1 MEWSKV
7 TDWLNTHGW
16 KILLI
21 VAVAAV
27 IYLLLRRLI
36 PPILRR
42 MVTARM
48 RGQEEE
54 EIKQRVDTLSRV
66 LVGTGLLIIII
77 VVLFTILAEVG
88 VNIAPALAGVGI
100 AGIAIGFGAQS
111 LVKDFISGLFILL
124 ENQYSVGDVVK
135 IADIAGIVEEIN
147 LRRTVLRDLDGIVHS
162 VPNGEIRVA
171 SNYTKE
177 WSRVNLNISVGYG
190 EDLDHVIEVV
200 NRIGKEM
207 AEDPDWGPLMLT
219 PPQVLR
225 VDAFE
230 DSGIAIKILGDTKP
244 IQQWAVMGELRKR
257 IKKVFDEEG
266 IEIPWPHTK
275 VYFGGPLQ
283 QQMARTVEHRPPRR
297 EEVPEKYET
306 KPTKKVLPPDSEEE

>member
-1 MEWSKV
+1 MDWSEV
-7 TDWLNTHGW
+7 TDWLSQHGW
-16 KILLI
+16 KILGI
-21 VAVAAV
+21 IVVAVV
-27 IYLLLRRLI
+27 IYFLLRRLI
-36 PPILRR
+36 PSILRR
-42 MVTARM
+42 MVAARM
-48 RGQEEE
+48 RGQDED

-66 LVGTGLLIIII
+66 LVGTGAVVIGI
-77 VVLFTILAEVG
+77 VVLLTILAEVG
-88 VNIAPALAGVGI
+88 VSIAPALAGMGV

-111 LVKDFISGLFILL
+111 LIKDFISGLFILV
-124 ENQYSVGDVVK
+124 ENQYSVGDVVQ
-135 IADIAGIVEEIN
+135 IAGITGIVEEIN

-162 VPNGEIRVA
+162 VPNGEITVA

-283 QQMARTVEHRPPRR
+283 QQMARTVEHRPLRR

>member
-1 MEWSKV
+1 MDWSSA
-7 TDWLNTHGW
+7 TDWLTQHGW
-16 KILLI
+16 KILGI
-21 VAVAAV
+21 IVVAVV
-27 IYLLLRRLI
+27 IYFLLRRLI
-36 PPILRR
+36 PSILRR

-48 RGQEEE
+48 RGQDED

-66 LVGTGLLIIII
+66 LVGVGAVVIGII
-77 VVLFTILAEVG
+77 VLLTILAEVG
-88 VNIAPALAGVGI
+88 VSIAPALAGMGVV
-100 AGIAIGFGAQS
+100 GIAIGFGAQS
-111 LVKDFISGLFILL
+111 LIKDFLSGIFILV
-124 ENQYSVGDVVK
+124 ENQYSVGDVVQ
-135 IADIAGIVEEIN
+135 IAGITGIVEEIN

-162 VPNGEIRVA
+162 VPNGEISVA

-190 EDLDHVIEVV
+190 EDLDHVIEVL

-219 PPQVLR
+219 PPQFLR

-244 IQQWAVMGELRKR
+244 IQQWAVMGELRRR
-257 IKKVFDEEG
+257 IKRVFDEEG

-275 VYFGGPLQ
+275 VYFGGPLEQ
-283 QQMARTVEHRPPRR
+283 RMARTVEHEPPKR

-306 KPTKKVLPPDSEEE
+306 KPTEKVLPPDSEEE

>member
-36 PPILRR
+36 PPIIRR
-42 MVTARM
+42 MVSTRM

-77 VVLFTILAEVG
+77 VALFTILAEVG

-100 AGIAIGFGAQS
+100 VGIAIGFGAQS

-135 IADIAGIVEEIN
+135 IAGITGIVEEIN

-162 VPNGEIRVA
+162 VPNGEISVA

-283 QQMARTVEHRPPRR
+283 QQMARTVEHRPLRR

>member
-1 MEWSKV
+1 MDWSPV
-7 TDWLNTHGW
+7 TDWLTQHGW
-16 KILLI
+16 RILLI
-21 VAVAAV
+21 IVVAIVV
-27 IYLLLRRLI
+27 YLLLRRLI

-42 MVTARM
+42 AVAPRM
-48 RGQEEE
+48 RGQPDEEV
-54 EIKQRVDTLSRV
+54 KKRSDTLSGV
-66 LVGTGLLIIII
+66 LVKTGVVII
-77 VVLFTILAEVG
+77 VIIALFTILAEVG

-162 VPNGEIRVA
+162 VPNGEISVA

-190 EDLDHVIEVV
+190 EDLDRVMEVI

-207 AEDPDWGPLMLT
+207 AEDPYWGSLMLT
-219 PPQVLR
+219 PPQALR

-257 IKKVFDEEG
+257 IKKTFDEEG

-275 VYFGGPLQ
+275 VYFGGPLE
-283 QQMARTVEHRPPRR
+283 QQMAKAVERKPSKR
-297 EEVPEKYET
+297 EEVPEEYET
-306 KPTKKVLPPDSEEE
+306 KPTEKVLPPESEEE

>member
-100 AGIAIGFGAQS
+100 VGIAIGFGAQS

-283 QQMARTVEHRPPRR
+283 QQMARTVEHRPLRR

>member
-100 AGIAIGFGAQS
+100 VGIAIGFGAQS

-135 IADIAGIVEEIN
+135 IAGITGIVEEIN

-162 VPNGEIRVA
+162 VPNGEISVA

-283 QQMARTVEHRPPRR
+283 QQMARTVEHRPLRR

>member
-1 MEWSKV
+1 MDWSEV
-7 TDWLNTHGW
+7 TDWLSQHGW
-16 KILLI
+16 KILGI
-21 VAVAAV
+21 IVVAVV
-27 IYLLLRRLI
+27 IYFLLRRLI
-36 PPILRR
+36 PSILRR
-42 MVTARM
+42 MVAARM
-48 RGQEEE
+48 RGQDED

-66 LVGTGLLIIII
+66 LVGTGAVVIGI
-77 VVLFTILAEVG
+77 VVLLTILAEVG
-88 VNIAPALAGVGI
+88 VSIAPALAGMGV

-111 LVKDFISGLFILL
+111 LIKDFISGLFILV
-124 ENQYSVGDVVK
+124 ENQYSVGDVVQ
-135 IADIAGIVEEIN
+135 IAGITGIVEEIN

-162 VPNGEIRVA
+162 VPNGEITVA

-190 EDLDHVIEVV
+190 EDLDHVIKVV

-283 QQMARTVEHRPPRR
+283 QQMARTVEHRPLRR